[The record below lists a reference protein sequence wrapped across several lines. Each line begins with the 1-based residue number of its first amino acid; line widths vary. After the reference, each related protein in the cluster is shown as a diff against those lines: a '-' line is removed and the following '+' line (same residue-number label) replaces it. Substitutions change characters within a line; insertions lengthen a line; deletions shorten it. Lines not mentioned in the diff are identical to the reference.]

1 MWSSSNYLLSFLE
14 FSYSLVLKGY
24 MPPSLP
30 QSILSMAPRFDTLT
44 NPNNTMVV
52 NGNMQL
58 GPSSASAAAA
68 AARAPLRDLNRSMRG
83 IRGPLYSYIHSNLLL
98 FIFTPRT
105 SPFHESYLH
114 SMYVVYYIHS
124 NSTLHLFE

>member
-1 MWSSSNYLLSFLE
+1 MPSVVLSDCPVHYFYLL
-14 FSYSLVLKGY
+14 GY

-44 NPNNTMVV
+44 NPNNTVVV
-52 NGNMQL
+52 NGNIQL

-83 IRGPLYSYIHSNLLL
+83 TRALSYW
-98 FIFTPRT
+98 
-105 SPFHESYLH
+105 
-114 SMYVVYYIHS
+114 
-124 NSTLHLFE
+124 